1 MLNTPETLFL
11 FFLSLSS
18 FLRPLDKIEYRYV
31 YIKACYN
38 IQGDIVLLLLSLCL
52 IRTALPVLSARPP
65 PSKYPL
71 YNKVVPKMTEKPSA
85 TDAKTA
91 LTVPAPLVGF
101 SASAPPVGLSGVVTA
116 VGESSVAEEDDSGYC
131 ARAEISLT
139 VGSALSSS
147 VNSEGMSVGEVVGG
161 AMVMVKKPER
171 AELEAVGDTEAL
183 AVEEAL
189 TVEGAAEAALVEV
202 GEVAG
207 ADEGFPPA
215 AGQSVVTNPP
225 SRSFLNRL
233 LGDTNACLQERMT
246 SCWWA
251 LRASM
256 QSSLHVFFA

>member
-1 MLNTPETLFL
+1 
-11 FFLSLSS
+11 
-18 FLRPLDKIEYRYV
+18 
-31 YIKACYN
+31 
-38 IQGDIVLLLLSLCL
+38 
-52 IRTALPVLSARPP
+52 
-65 PSKYPL
+65 
-71 YNKVVPKMTEKPSA
+71 MTEKPSA

-91 LTVPAPLVGF
+91 LTVPAPLVGL
-101 SASAPPVGLSGVVTA
+101 SASAPPVDSSGVFTA
-116 VGESSVAEEDDSGYC
+116 VGASSVAEEDGSGYC

-161 AMVMVKKPER
+161 AMVIVKKPER
-171 AELEAVGDTEAL
+171 AELEAVGYTEAL
-183 AVEEAL
+183 AVEEEAL
-189 TVEGAAEAALVEV
+189 TVEEAAEEAALVEV
-202 GEVAG
+202 GEVVG
-207 ADEGFPPA
+207 ADEGFALA

-246 SCWWA
+246 SCWWV